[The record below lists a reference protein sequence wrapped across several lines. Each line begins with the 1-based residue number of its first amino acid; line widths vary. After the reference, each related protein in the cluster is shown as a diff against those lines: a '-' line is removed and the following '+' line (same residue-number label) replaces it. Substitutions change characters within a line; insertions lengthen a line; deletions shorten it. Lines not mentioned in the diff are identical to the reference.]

1 MGNKKDN
8 KQLKARFERDFD
20 RLREELGGL
29 QKQALKQVKRLE
41 KEVSGLRDEVVRL
54 AAKPFEGKDDKSA
67 AKKQVDQKPAV
78 QKASGTSKT
87 GKKVDQVKAAKPAP
101 KPKSAKPAE
110 KPKAAAKPATKPKT
124 GKTPTVAELRKL
136 AKAQGVKGYS
146 TMKKAELLA
155 AVK

>member
-1 MGNKKDN
+1 MGKKKDA

-20 RLREELGGL
+20 RLRDELGGL

-41 KEVSGLRDEVVRL
+41 DEVSGLRNEVLRL
-54 AAKPFEGKDDKSA
+54 AARPFDGGKPSTAGKSGKKSA
-67 AKKQVDQKPAV
+67 DKPKAV
-78 QKASGTSKT
+78 
-87 GKKVDQVKAAKPAP
+87 AAKANKKAD
-101 KPKSAKPAE
+101 KPKSAKP
-110 KPKAAAKPATKPKT
+110 KAKS
-124 GKTPTVAELRKL
+124 GKTATVAELRKQ

>member
-20 RLREELGGL
+20 RLRDELGGL

-54 AAKPFEGKDDKSA
+54 AGKPFEGKD
-67 AKKQVDQKPAV
+67 KKPASPKPAV
-78 QKASGTSKT
+78 EKASGTSKT
-87 GKKVDQVKAAKPAP
+87 GKKVEQAKVAAKPAD
-101 KPKSAKPAE
+101 KPKAAKPAE
-110 KPKAAAKPATKPKT
+110 KPKAAAKPAGKPKAA
-124 GKTPTVAELRKL
+124 KTPTVAELRKL